1 MDIDMKK
8 YGAAES
14 TVQRGGTSYPVGRI
28 VSQEKGLYRVV
39 CAAGETLAVV
49 SGRLR
54 FDAQSASGL
63 PAVGD
68 FVLLGETDGESR
80 ALIYDILPRRSV
92 FIRKA
97 AGNVSA
103 EQVVAANIDTV
114 FLCMALNSDFNLRRL
129 ERYLTVAWSSGA
141 MPVVV
146 LTKADLCADIPARLR
161 ETETVAAGADILV
174 TCAPESDGIARLLP
188 YITPGKTVALLGSSG
203 VGKSTLINRLLGEE
217 RLATGG
223 IRAADGK
230 GRHTTTRREL
240 ILLPQGGMVIDTPGM
255 RELGLWDS
263 EDGLDRTF
271 ADVEALAG
279 RCRFRNCTHTSE
291 PGCAVRAALERGEL
305 SGSRL
310 ASYRKLREENR
321 FTESRSEYMAEK
333 NQKFKNIA
341 KINKTSH
348 GKKSVW

>member
-1 MDIDMKK
+1 MTIDMKE

-14 TVQRGGTSYPVGRI
+14 TIQRGGVNYPVGRI

-39 CAAGETLAVV
+39 CESGEALAGV

-54 FDAQSASGL
+54 FDARSASDL

-68 FVLLGETDGESR
+68 FVLLGEPDSESR
-80 ALIYDILPRRSV
+80 ALIYDILPRKSV

-97 AGNVSA
+97 AGDACA
-103 EQVVAANIDTV
+103 EQIVAANIDTV
-114 FLCMALNSDFNLRRL
+114 FLCMALNGDFNLRRL
-129 ERYLTVAWSSGA
+129 ERYLAVAWSSGA
-141 MPVVV
+141 VPVVA

-161 ETETVAAGADILV
+161 ETEAVAAGTDILV
-174 TCAPESDGIARLLP
+174 TCALEADGYARLLP
-188 YITPGKTVALLGSSG
+188 YIAPGKAVALLGSSG

-223 IRAADGK
+223 IRTGDGR

-263 EDGLDRTF
+263 EAGLDRTF
-271 ADVEALAG
+271 ADIEALAA
-279 RCRFRNCTHTSE
+279 RCRFRNCIHTSE
-291 PGCAVRAALERGEL
+291 PGCAVRAAAERGEL
-305 SGSRL
+305 SESRL
-310 ASYRKLREENR
+310 TSYRKLREENR

-341 KINKTSH
+341 KINKASR
-348 GKKSVW
+348 GKKGDW